1 MRCSAPAW
9 VGAGHALIVRS
20 ASGGFERIAVGDNWV
35 RYRPPAIARLSPAK
49 VRAPGPV
56 SVTVL
61 GTDFGA
67 AAADVRGAL
76 ELEGGGSVP
85 CEPPPPPPY
94 CCPYPC
100 PYCTLTPSLP
110 IRCEP
115 LVLISDTTV
124 RSRTL
129 PPSAPPPASS
139 APPRSACA
147 QRPPVLSESSSFKL
161 FQVET

>member
-85 CEPPPPPPY
+85 CEPPPPSLLLPLPMSLLYTHSLPPY
-94 CCPYPC
+94 QVRAARPY
-100 PYCTLTPSLP
+100 L
-110 IRCEP
+110 
-115 LVLISDTTV
+115 
-124 RSRTL
+124 
-129 PPSAPPPASS
+129 
-139 APPRSACA
+139 
-147 QRPPVLSESSSFKL
+147 
-161 FQVET
+161 